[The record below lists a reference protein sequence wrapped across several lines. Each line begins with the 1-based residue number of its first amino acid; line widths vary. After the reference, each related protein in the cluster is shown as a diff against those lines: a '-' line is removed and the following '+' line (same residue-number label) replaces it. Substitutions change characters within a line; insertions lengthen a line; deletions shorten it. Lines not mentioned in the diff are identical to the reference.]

1 MNILFLL
8 QEINLKINN
17 QMPFLLSH
25 KTLGE
30 VNYVLETPKGALG
43 TLNDALRSPK
53 DILGELT
60 IALGTPKDILGEY
73 ISALEL
79 QPICWG
85 KQLECWGFHQ
95 NLIN

>member
-1 MNILFLL
+1 
-8 QEINLKINN
+8 
-17 QMPFLLSH
+17 MPFLLSH

-60 IALGTPKDILGEY
+60 IALGTPKDVSGVLTISLGTPKDILGEY

>member
-1 MNILFLL
+1 
-8 QEINLKINN
+8 
-17 QMPFLLSH
+17 MPFLLSH